1 LNFQAFA
8 QVAGF
13 VGCHDSFLFLGCFSF
28 SGISISNATTS

>member
-13 VGCHDSFLFLGCFSF
+13 VGCHDSFLFLVWFF
-28 SGISISNATTS
+28 FFRNLD